1 MRGDSRRPGLAG
13 GQQGAL
19 CKEAGCPS
27 ALHLCSPG
35 SDFGVSRRGEA
46 PHPSF
51 CWGAHLPER
60 GRPAPWGRL
69 AAGPAAPGRWA
80 ARFLRSPGG
89 NRPGGQ
95 GRGEPRTDG
104 RGPRAAA
111 DGCEAGLGP
120 ETKAKG
126 RCSRPDV
133 RGRGGLL
140 WEKPTCLPAALPP
153 RRLRAG
159 GGRGEAGIATGRG
172 SWEAGSPRQGLR
184 GSLVEAFYP

>member
-1 MRGDSRRPGLAG
+1 M
-13 GQQGAL
+13 
-19 CKEAGCPS
+19 
-27 ALHLCSPG
+27 
-35 SDFGVSRRGEA
+35 SRRGEA

-60 GRPAPWGRL
+60 GRSAPRGRL

-80 ARFLRSPGG
+80 ARFLRSPRG
-89 NRPGGQ
+89 NRPGGR
-95 GRGEPRTDG
+95 GRGRREPRTDG

-111 DGCEAGLGP
+111 DGCEPGLGR

-133 RGRGGLL
+133 RGIGGLL
-140 WEKPTCLPAALPP
+140 WEKPTCLPAALPLKW
-153 RRLRAG
+153 LRAG
-159 GGRGEAGIATGRG
+159 GGLSEAGVANGGG

-184 GSLVEAFYP
+184 GSLVEAFYPQLPPTPTPKVPSSFCKVPVRQLRNLV